1 MNWLESLAQ
10 PFIWHPARAACVGLA
25 WLGVSLVLPKAARL
39 PLLVAAVGWGV
50 FAALEFEAWRE
61 RANIRIDLPVTW
73 PPSASLRQAAWPSP
87 SSGSPRGVS
96 RGLTGGRRSFAERY
110 DDLGDVLPKRIGT
123 ERRRAV

>member
-61 RANIRIDLPVTW
+61 RANIRIDLLVTW
-73 PPSASLRQAAWPSP
+73 PALCILTAGCLALSL
-87 SSGSPRGVS
+87 
-96 RGLTGGRRSFAERY
+96 
-110 DDLGDVLPKRIGT
+110 KRITGRSVARPD
-123 ERRRAV
+123 RRPKEFR

>member
-73 PPSASLRQAAWPSP
+73 PALCIHQRVVLAGRGVLLRQRVHPA
-87 SSGSPRGVS
+87 
-96 RGLTGGRRSFAERY
+96 L
-110 DDLGDVLPKRIGT
+110 
-123 ERRRAV
+123 RAR